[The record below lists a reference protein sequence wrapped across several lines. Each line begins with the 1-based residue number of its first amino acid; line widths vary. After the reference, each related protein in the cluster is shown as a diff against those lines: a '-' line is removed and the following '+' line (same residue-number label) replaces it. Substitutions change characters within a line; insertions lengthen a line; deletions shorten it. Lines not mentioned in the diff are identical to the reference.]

1 MTSIDFT
8 KENRLPLSAV
18 FFLIIVS
25 MKNAAKELWPILL
38 VVFVS
43 KGDGLNLFWK
53 IILALLAFLLFGTLR
68 GVLMYRNFTYAVKGD
83 ELIVKKGVFK
93 KTTLSIPLHKIQNIS
108 NRQGFWQQIL
118 DITTLSVDT
127 AGSTKSEMEIYL
139 DIETSDAFK
148 EFILQSKKESL
159 DAEVVDDSESE
170 TKTAETHEP
179 TQVLKTYFYDTRQLM
194 LAAISRNHLRG
205 LSIML
210 VLFFSAF
217 NQLGES
223 LQKQM
228 LEYTWAYIPKTAS
241 LIYWLTVIVFILII
255 SVVLNFVHTCLKYYN
270 LKVNLFDD
278 RVSYNAGLI
287 KNIQQV
293 IHLNKIQVIEQTA
306 NVFEKMLKTSSLRV
320 HQFLNL
326 SEKAQKKVAFFL
338 PGFLKSKELTEDI
351 YPEIL
356 TEDFSEVHSKKNFFR
371 RQLYFYAGIPTAI
384 LAGLAFFDIRSL
396 YLIIPVL
403 ALAITAAWFRY
414 RKSRAEIGSRY
425 VRVYAGVFGDKISTL
440 KVSNIQSVKLRQS
453 IFQERTQTAS
463 VVIST
468 RWASLNIPFLEEQTA
483 REVVDYLLFRLEFE
497 N

>member
-8 KENRLPLSAV
+8 QENRLPLSAV

-25 MKNAAKELWPILL
+25 MKNATKQLWPVLL
-38 VVFVS
+38 VIFVS
-43 KGDGLNLFWK
+43 KDDFKLFWK
-53 IILALLAFLLFGTLR
+53 IIIALLVILLFGVIR

-83 ELIVKKGVFK
+83 ELIVKKGVLK

-139 DIETSDAFK
+139 DIKTSDAFK
-148 EFILQSKKESL
+148 EFILHSKKESI
-159 DAEVVDDSESE
+159 ATQTNESESE
-170 TKTAETHEP
+170 TAETHEP
-179 TQVLKTYFYDTRQLM
+179 AQVLKTYFYDTRQLM

-210 VLFFSAF
+210 LLFFSAF

-255 SVVLNFVHTCLKYYN
+255 SMVLNFVHTCLKYYN
-270 LKVNLFDD
+270 LNVNLYDN
-278 RVSYNAGLI
+278 RVTYKAGLI

-293 IHLNKIQVIEQTA
+293 IHLDKIQVIVQTA
-306 NVFEKMLKTSSLRV
+306 NVFEKMLNTSSLRV

-326 SEKAQKKVAFFL
+326 GEKAQKEVAFFL
-338 PGFLKSKELTEDI
+338 PGFLQSRQLTENI
-351 YPEIL
+351 YPEMT
-356 TEDFSEVHSKKNFFR
+356 TEEFSEVHSKKNFFR

-384 LAGLAFFDIRSL
+384 LTGLAFFDIRSL
-396 YLIIPVL
+396 YLIVPVL
-403 ALAITAAWFRY
+403 AIAATAAWFRY
-414 RKSRAEIGSRY
+414 RKSRAEIGNRY
-425 VRVYAGVFGDKISTL
+425 VQVYAGVFGDKISTL

>member
-8 KENRLPLSAV
+8 QENRLPLSAV

-25 MKNAAKELWPILL
+25 MKNATKQLWPVLL
-38 VVFVS
+38 VIFVS
-43 KGDGLNLFWK
+43 KDDLKLFWK
-53 IILALLAFLLFGTLR
+53 IIIALLVILLFGVIR

-159 DAEVVDDSESE
+159 DAEVVDDSESG

-210 VLFFSAF
+210 LLFFSAF
-217 NQLGES
+217 NQLSES

-270 LKVNLFDD
+270 LNVNLYDN
-278 RVSYNAGLI
+278 RVTYKAGLI

-293 IHLNKIQVIEQTA
+293 IHLDKIQVIVQTA
-306 NVFEKMLKTSSLRV
+306 NVFEKMLNTSSLRV

-326 SEKAQKKVAFFL
+326 GEKAQKEVAFFL
-338 PGFLKSKELTEDI
+338 PGFLQSRQLTENI
-351 YPEIL
+351 YPEMT
-356 TEDFSEVHSKKNFFR
+356 TEEFSEVHSKKNFFR
-371 RQLYFYAGIPTAI
+371 RQFYFYAGIPTAI
-384 LAGLAFFDIRSL
+384 LTGLAFFDIRSL

-403 ALAITAAWFRY
+403 AIAATAAWVRY
-414 RKSRAEIGSRY
+414 RKSRAEIGNRY
-425 VRVYAGVFGDKISTL
+425 VRVYAGVFGNKISTL

-468 RWASLNIPFLEEQTA
+468 RWASLNIPFLDEKMA

>member
-83 ELIVKKGVFK
+83 ELIVKKGVLK

-127 AGSTKSEMEIYL
+127 AGSTKSELEIYL

-148 EFILQSKKESL
+148 EFILHSKKETI
-159 DAEVVDDSESE
+159 ATQTNESESE
-170 TKTAETHEP
+170 MAETHESA
-179 TQVLKTYFYDTRQLM
+179 QAQKTYFYDTRQLM

-210 VLFFSAF
+210 VLFFSFF
-217 NQLGES
+217 NQLSES
-223 LQKQM
+223 FQKQM

-241 LIYWLTVIVFILII
+241 LIYWLTVIVFILTI

-278 RVSYNAGLI
+278 RVSYKAGLI

-293 IHLNKIQVIEQTA
+293 IHLEKIQVIVQTA
-306 NVFEKMLKTSSLRV
+306 NVFEKMLKISSLRV

-326 SEKAQKKVAFFL
+326 GEKAQKEVAFFL

-384 LAGLAFFDIRSL
+384 LAGLAFVDIRSL

-414 RKSRAEIGSRY
+414 RKSRAEIGNRY
-425 VRVYAGVFGDKISTL
+425 VRVYAGAFGDKISTL
-440 KVSNIQSVKLRQS
+440 KISNIQSIILRRS

-463 VVIST
+463 VIITT
-468 RWASLNIPFLEEQTA
+468 RWASLNIPFLDEQTA